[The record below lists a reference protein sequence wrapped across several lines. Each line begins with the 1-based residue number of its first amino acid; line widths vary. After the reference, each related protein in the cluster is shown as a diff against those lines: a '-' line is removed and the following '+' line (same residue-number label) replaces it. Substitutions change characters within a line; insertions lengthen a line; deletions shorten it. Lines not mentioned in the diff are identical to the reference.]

1 MGVVPLK
8 SGAAIVELG
17 DASLRVREMELIGTI
32 VGVAHELAP
41 DGNTDCLAQLVRDSV
56 ELGAV
61 LIRHGQTQALISS
74 VKSEVDRLLNST
86 SSATNELPKAMRA
99 ELNQHLTKLVELLA
113 ENFDA
118 KRTDSVQNQL
128 AAMVSGTTAEQVRKL
143 MNDLTGENGPVTAMN
158 GKVIDQLKVVASSN
172 QDVVEKMTS
181 LVERIEAKLALDD
194 AHERSTQKGSPFE
207 QMLHAE
213 LDAIHGRLGD
223 EVRCVN
229 KEYGAI
235 TNSQAGDFVVIVN
248 PRETGG
254 RELRI
259 VAEAKTGRLTRPK
272 AQQALKEAIENREA
286 AAAVLVF
293 DDTSDA
299 PLGGRSYGCYP
310 DRKFIAVFDSED
322 PNPLALEVA
331 CLQARQLAIAS
342 LSSDRGIDSRW
353 LSEQCEQLGKII
365 EAGRE
370 IKNGANAARRGL
382 DRIDAGYEQL
392 RSEALVVLD
401 DIMARISN

>member
-1 MGVVPLK
+1 MSVVPLK
-8 SGAAIVELG
+8 PNPAIVELG
-17 DASLRVREMELIGTI
+17 DGSLRVREMELVGTI
-32 VGVAHELAP
+32 ADVAQELVP
-41 DGNTDCLAQLVRDSV
+41 DGDSDRLAQLVRDAA

-74 VKSEVDRLLNST
+74 VKSEVDRLLNRT
-86 SSATNELPKAMRA
+86 SSATEELPKAMRA

-118 KRTDSVQNQL
+118 KRTRSVQNQL
-128 AAMVSGTTAEQVRKL
+128 AAMVNGTTVEQVRKL
-143 MNDLTGENGPVTAMN
+143 MNELLGDNGPVTAMN
-158 GKVIDQLKVVASSN
+158 GRVIDQLKVVASSN

-207 QMLHAE
+207 EMLHAE

-223 EVRCVN
+223 DVRCAK
-229 KEYGAI
+229 KEYGAM

-248 PRETGG
+248 PRDTGG

-259 VAEAKTGRLTRPK
+259 VVEAKTGKLTRPK

-293 DDTSDA
+293 DDTGDA
-299 PLGGRSYGCYP
+299 PLCGRSYGCYP
-310 DRKFIAVFDSED
+310 DRKFIAVFD
-322 PNPLALEVA
+322 PKNLNPLALEVA

-342 LSSDRGIDSRW
+342 LSGDRGIDS
-353 LSEQCEQLGKII
+353 
-365 EAGRE
+365 
-370 IKNGANAARRGL
+370 
-382 DRIDAGYEQL
+382 
-392 RSEALVVLD
+392 
-401 DIMARISN
+401 